1 MSEKNREVINFDQER
16 LRDSIDAYIAE
27 REINS
32 ARQKELLSDTQF
44 FRFLVEMLNNG
55 SGRLSGESLAY
66 GQDIVP
72 SEYPYDSR
80 DIDLFIS
87 AVIEYAAD
95 NYALNEEEETTVSLD
110 DTSTVTAGIMHGPG
124 THMWLRRSDT
134 SVANF
139 SISQLQ
145 SGEILPGVT
154 ERREKVAKFGEYALA
169 LINDGIDPYELH
181 SEIKARKYSTTQNN
195 N

>member
-1 MSEKNREVINFDQER
+1 MSEKNREVINIDKEK
-16 LRDSIDAYIAE
+16 LRDSIDAFIAE
-27 REINS
+27 RESNS
-32 ARQKELLSDTQF
+32 ARQKKLLSDTQF
-44 FRFLVEMLNNG
+44 IDFLREILKNE
-55 SGRLSGESLAY
+55 SKRLSGESLAY
-66 GQDIVP
+66 GHDSVP
-72 SEYPYDSR
+72 SEHPYDRHDVES
-80 DIDLFIS
+80 FIS

-95 NYALNEEEETTVSLD
+95 NYALNEEGETTVSLD
-110 DTSTVTAGIMHGPG
+110 DTSTVTAGIMYGPG
-124 THMWLRRSDT
+124 THMWLRRSNT
-134 SVANF
+134 NVANF

-181 SEIKARKYSTTQNN
+181 SEIDARKYSTTQNN